1 MTMTDDT
8 VEPFRHAER
17 SFPTGPGQTRLRIDA
32 SFGAATARDSL
43 LLASR
48 VLLMLLFVIFGWEK
62 LFAYAAT
69 VRNFALIGVPM
80 PILATFIAVVTELV
94 VGVALM
100 IGLLTRPLAIVLAI
114 YTFATALLGHHYWTM
129 TGMQRIEGEIGFF
142 KNVSI
147 VAGLLLLYV
156 SGAGKYSLDARIK
169 LT

>member
-1 MTMTDDT
+1 MTMADDT
-8 VEPFRHAER
+8 LEPIRHAEH
-17 SFPTGPGQTRLRIDA
+17 SFSTGLGQTRFWIDG

-48 VLLMLLFVIFGWEK
+48 ILLMLLFVIFGWDK

-80 PILATFIAVVTELV
+80 PVLATAIAVGMELI

-100 IGLLTRPLAIVLAI
+100 IGLLTRPLAIILAI

-129 TGMQRIEGEIGFF
+129 TGAQRIEGEIGFF

-147 VAGLLLLYV
+147 VAGLFLLYV
-156 SGAGKYSLDARIK
+156 SGPGRYSLDATIK
-169 LT
+169 LD